1 MSNTLLTP
9 TETAHLIGAGKSLL
23 LAGEEQ
29 LLASLPPGN
38 WIGGTIPYFMAGQG
52 GCFCQDKIFVT
63 EIPQATQAI
72 ARTYSPAELPTIYDQ
87 AADSD
92 VSFVILPAD
101 SAAHTEFALNAP
113 RYRNFAAS
121 PLLGWIA
128 GVDLKELGRMSP
140 KVFCGSPK
148 PLTDAAAVLHMKLP
162 AGCLAQIN
170 IINLFVPGQGEVLV
184 FPKGGFSATTVRV
197 NGKEQNF
204 AEYLT
209 AKKADTRLPLV
220 ANYCGAMVNVSIK
233 SVDVTNRRVE
243 FYAPVVTETEYR
255 LAAPVTDYVKEF
267 ETRLKTLPSGELVF
281 SCNCILN
288 YLYSQLEGRRTGNV
302 VGPITFGEI
311 AYQLLNQ
318 TLVYLTVEKAA

>member
-1 MSNTLLTP
+1 MSNTLLSP
-9 TETAHLIGAGKSLL
+9 TETARLIANGKALL
-23 LAGEEQ
+23 LAGEEK

-63 EIPQATQAI
+63 EIPLAIQAT
-72 ARTYSPAELPTIYDQ
+72 ARAYSTAELPTIYSR
-87 AADSD
+87 AAESD

-113 RYRNFAAS
+113 RYSNFAGS

-128 GVDLKELGRMSP
+128 GVDLKELGRISP
-140 KVFCGSPK
+140 KVFCGSSK
-148 PLTDAAAVLHMKLP
+148 PMDNVAAVLHVKLP
-162 AGCLAQIN
+162 ADLLAQIN
-170 IINLFVPGQGEVLV
+170 IINLFAQGTGDVLA
-184 FPKGGFSATTVRV
+184 FPRGGFSATTVLV

-204 AEYLT
+204 ADYLSSI
-209 AKKADTRLPLV
+209 KADTRLPLV

-233 SVDVTNRRVE
+233 AVDTANHRVE
-243 FYAPVVTETEYR
+243 FYAPVVAETEYH

-267 ETRLKTLPSGELVF
+267 ESRLKALPPGDIVF

-288 YLYSQLEGRRTGNV
+288 YLFSQLEGRRTGNV

-318 TLVYLTVEKAA
+318 TLVYLTFEKVG

>member
-1 MSNTLLTP
+1 MTNTLLSP
-9 TETAHLIGAGKSLL
+9 TETARLIGAGKTLL
-23 LAGEEQ
+23 LAGEEK

-63 EIPQATQAI
+63 EIPLATQAT
-72 ARTYSPAELPTIYDQ
+72 ARAYSTVDIPTIYSQ

-113 RYRNFAAS
+113 RYPNFAGS

-128 GVDLKELGRMSP
+128 GVDLKEIHRTLP
-140 KVFCGSPK
+140 KVFCGSSK
-148 PLTDAAAVLHMKLP
+148 PLDNAAAVLHVKLP
-162 AGCLAQIN
+162 AGYFAQIN
-170 IINLFVPGQGEVLV
+170 IINLFAQGKGDVLV
-184 FPKGGFSATTVRV
+184 FPRGGFSATTVLV

-204 AEYLT
+204 ADYLSAT
-209 AKKADTRLPLV
+209 DTRLPLV

-233 SVDVTNRRVE
+233 AVDAASHRVE
-243 FYAPVVTETEYR
+243 FYAPVVTETEYH
-255 LAAPVTDYVKEF
+255 LAAPVADYVKEF
-267 ETRLKTLPSGELVF
+267 EARLKTLPPGEVVF

-302 VGPITFGEI
+302 VGPVTFGEI

-318 TLVYLTVEKAA
+318 TLVYLTIEDV